1 MLFRLLY
8 LLMIWSFGWLALLAR
23 SDTSKDVEILV
34 LRHEAAVLRRQ
45 VTRPKPD
52 WADRAVIA
60 ALTTLLPR
68 HLRLH
73 RIVTP
78 GTLLAWHRRIVKN
91 KWTYP
96 NATGRPPVPAETREL
111 VRRLAKQNPRW
122 GHRRIQGE
130 LLGLGYRIGAG
141 TIRRILAAAGFTPA
155 PRRASPTWRQF
166 LASQASGILACDFL
180 HVDTVFLRR
189 LYVFFVMEI
198 QTRRVHILGVTAHPD
213 GPWTAQQARNL
224 LMDLGERAVRFRF
237 LIRDRDCKFTAV
249 FDEVLAGNGVRIIKT
264 PVRSPR
270 ANSFAERFVGTL
282 RRECL
287 DHLLIYGERH
297 LRRTLTEYAQHYN
310 GHRPH
315 QSREQRPPLHE
326 PGQAVDVTSRITRTH
341 VVQGLIC
348 EYQRAA

>member
-1 MLFRLLY
+1 MLIRILY
-8 LLMIWSFGWLALLAR
+8 LLMVRVFGWLALLAR
-23 SDTSKDVEILV
+23 SGTSKEVEILV
-34 LRHEAAVLRRQ
+34 LRHEVAVLRRQ
-45 VTRPKPD
+45 VARPKPH

-60 ALTTLLPR
+60 ALARLLPR

-78 GTLLAWHRRIVKN
+78 GTLLAWHRRLIKN

-96 NATGRPPVPAETREL
+96 NTTGRPPVPEEIREL
-111 VRRLAKQNPRW
+111 VRRLARQNPRW

-130 LLGLGYRIGAG
+130 LLSLGHRVGAG
-141 TIRRILAAAGFTPA
+141 TIRRILATAGLTPA
-155 PRRASPTWRQF
+155 PRRASLTWRQF

-189 LYVFFVMEI
+189 LYVLFVMEI
-198 QTRRVHILGVTAHPD
+198 GTRRVHILGVTARPT
-213 GPWTAQQARNL
+213 GAWTTQQARNL
-224 LMDLGERAVRFRF
+224 LMDLGECATQFRF
-237 LIRDRDCKFTAV
+237 VIRDRDSKFTAM
-249 FDEVLAGNGVRIIKT
+249 FDHVLAGSGVRIIKT

-270 ANSFAERFVGTL
+270 ANSFAERYVGTL

-297 LRRTLTEYAQHYN
+297 LRQILAEYARHYN
-310 GHRPH
+310 HHRPH

-326 PGQAVDVTSRITRTH
+326 PGQAVDMTARIRRRQ
-341 VVQGLIC
+341 VVHGLIN
-348 EYQRAA
+348 EYRRTA